1 MPRVNRGAGEGLVD
15 RVHEKDS
22 ALGLWGLHAGFHS
35 LSQDASLLPAEG
47 FTSQNSLERTSLTP
61 L

>member
-1 MPRVNRGAGEGLVD
+1 MPQVNRGVGEGLVD
-15 RVHEKDS
+15 GVHEKDS

-35 LSQDASLLPAEG
+35 LSQDASLLPAG